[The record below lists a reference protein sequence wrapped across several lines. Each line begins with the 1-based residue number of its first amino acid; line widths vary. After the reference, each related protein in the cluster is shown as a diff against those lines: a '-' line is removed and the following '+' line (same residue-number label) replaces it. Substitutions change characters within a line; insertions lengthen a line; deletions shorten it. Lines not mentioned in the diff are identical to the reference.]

1 MAPKKE
7 VDLSAWQANEDTGK
21 RLVAGVEVDYLKN
34 PPARK
39 VSGILRQYSKDPDK
53 MNMELVKFLVQSPEV
68 TTELWDDMNSSVMAG
83 LVSLALETC
92 GLEQSFQ
99 G

>member
-1 MAPKKE
+1 MVSKKE
-7 VDLSAWQANEDTGK
+7 VDLSAWQANEGIGK

-39 VSGILRQYSKDPDK
+39 VSSILRQYSKDPDK

-68 TTELWDDMNSSVMAG
+68 TTELWDNMNSSVMAG